1 MVTRGLYIG
10 ESSRSMYER
19 SKEHL
24 RDRNKR
30 EEDSHQVKHWLID
43 HKDMAS
49 PPKFKFKLVGS
60 YQDPLTRQLAE
71 AVRIERAEVRVLKM
85 PGAKA

>member
-1 MVTRGLYIG
+1 M
-10 ESSRSMYER
+10 
-19 SKEHL
+19 
-24 RDRNKR
+24 RDRDNR

-71 AVRIERAEVRVLKM
+71 AARIGRAGVGILNSVRVLKM
-85 PGAKA
+85 LGAKAEDRHGGMEQAE